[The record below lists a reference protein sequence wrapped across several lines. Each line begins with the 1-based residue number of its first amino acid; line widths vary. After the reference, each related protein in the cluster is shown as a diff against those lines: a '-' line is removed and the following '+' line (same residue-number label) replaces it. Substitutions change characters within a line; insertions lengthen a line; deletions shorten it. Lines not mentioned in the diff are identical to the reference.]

1 MPRRHSKAWNRSFGV
16 VTGGRHKRG
25 AHAVSK
31 GYRHK
36 HERAL
41 QELHER
47 EEGHPT
53 RDADSEL

>member
-1 MPRRHSKAWNRSFGV
+1 MPRRQSKARNRSFGV

-25 AHAVSK
+25 PQAVSK
-31 GYRHK
+31 GHRRK
-36 HERAL
+36 HERARHEV
-41 QELHER
+41 QER